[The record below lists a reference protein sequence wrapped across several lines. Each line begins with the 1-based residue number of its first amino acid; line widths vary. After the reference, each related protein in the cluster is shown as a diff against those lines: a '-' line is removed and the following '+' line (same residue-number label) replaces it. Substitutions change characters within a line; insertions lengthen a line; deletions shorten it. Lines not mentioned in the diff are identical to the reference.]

1 MLRRFAL
8 PTSFLVLLTC
18 GGCFPNR
25 AVVDPSSYA
34 PLCASKP
41 WTPPCSL
48 KKKSFTSEIPALDQE
63 EPYSLGELID
73 IALCL
78 NPQTKFSWAQ
88 ARAAAAQYG
97 QSQSDYFP
105 TLNGSF
111 TYIRARQP
119 IFSIDNSFTATP
131 VTGTGTTT
139 TTSVNPQIT
148 VDDVYYSNWF
158 PELTVSFLVFDFGT
172 RRATSEAARQ
182 ALYNADWTHNN
193 TILTLLQTIMNDYYT
208 YLYQKQLLAADEAD
222 VATAKVT
229 LNAAQTGLE
238 NGVRDIS
245 DYLQA
250 KTKLLQYQTTWAS
263 QQQNVVNSYAQL
275 LDDMGLPANMCVNTQ
290 ELPLTLPDSD
300 LIPPLDTLIA
310 VALQNR
316 PDLMAAYA
324 NVRAQA
330 ANVTVAK
337 TQYLPKVNYNFDI
350 AKDYYSQGL
359 HDKYNF
365 LSTFSVGMP
374 LFSGFYYRNAIKL
387 AQANKKEAE
396 EQLQITELNIIKQVT
411 SFHSGVST
419 SFETVQFATAYLD
432 AATEEYKVAL
442 SKYKQGTNTIVDVVN
457 AQSSLADARA
467 REVSAFQ
474 EWYFLPC

>member
-18 GGCFPNR
+18 GGCFPNG

-41 WTPPCSL
+41 WNHPKL
-48 KKKSFTSEIPALDQE
+48 FKKKSFTSEIPALDQE
-63 EPYSLGELID
+63 EPYSLGELIP
-73 IALCL
+73 ILL
-78 NPQTKFSWAQ
+78 FVST
-88 ARAAAAQYG
+88 RR
-97 QSQSDYFP
+97 QSFHGPKRELLLHNTDNLKRLLSHVEWIFHLHP
-105 TLNGSF
+105 RPP
-111 TYIRARQP
+111 TYI
-119 IFSIDNSFTATP
+119 SINNSFTATP

-139 TTSVNPQIT
+139 TPSVNPQIT

-182 ALYNADWTHNN
+182 ALYNADRTHNN
-193 TILTLLQTIMNDYYT
+193 TILTLPQTIMNDYYT
-208 YLYQKQLLAADEAD
+208 YLYQKQLLSADEAD

-250 KTKLLQYQTTWAS
+250 KTKLLQAQTTWAS
-263 QQQNVVNSYAQL
+263 QQQNVVNSDAQL

-290 ELPLTLPDSD
+290 ELPLVLPDSD

-324 NVRAQA
+324 NV
-330 ANVTVAK
+330 
-337 TQYLPKVNYNFDI
+337 
-350 AKDYYSQGL
+350 
-359 HDKYNF
+359 
-365 LSTFSVGMP
+365 
-374 LFSGFYYRNAIKL
+374 
-387 AQANKKEAE
+387 
-396 EQLQITELNIIKQVT
+396 
-411 SFHSGVST
+411 
-419 SFETVQFATAYLD
+419 
-432 AATEEYKVAL
+432 
-442 SKYKQGTNTIVDVVN
+442 
-457 AQSSLADARA
+457 
-467 REVSAFQ
+467 
-474 EWYFLPC
+474 